1 MSHAFLSARISGL
14 PRQWDCQSAACAQLT
29 GRLIRAPILGC
40 WCIAACYRT
49 IRSIG
54 NRWEGTDMHSIL
66 LIQPFAHED
75 HDGEG
80 QPDHDGGE
88 YGNLLLKCCE
98 AAMDFVEA
106 NENED
111 AKNA

>member
-1 MSHAFLSARISGL
+1 
-14 PRQWDCQSAACAQLT
+14 
-29 GRLIRAPILGC
+29 
-40 WCIAACYRT
+40 
-49 IRSIG
+49 
-54 NRWEGTDMHSIL
+54 MHSIL

-111 AKNA
+111 AKNAQKHSDELRDICEQRRERRG